1 MRMRITSVLAAVFAV
16 GLASSAYAA
25 ARAVPLIE
33 AVKRGDVTAV
43 RAMVAQKADVNVTE
57 PDGTTA
63 LHWAADLGDVR
74 TIDTLLGAGAKL
86 KVANRYGAT
95 PFGLAV
101 ARGNAAV
108 VERLLQAGEDAN
120 AVVNGEPVLM
130 QAARAGNVDAVKALL
145 AKGANVNIEEGMYG
159 QTALM
164 WAASAGN
171 TAVVKTLIEA
181 GADMQARN
189 RAPGTGIEKDIN
201 FRIPAE
207 GDPLG
212 IRSHRN
218 SGAWGITLDGI
229 QFTPLMWAARAGH
242 IDTVKALL
250 DAGAGVN
257 EAKPEGTTSLVLAI
271 INNHWE
277 LASRLLDWGADPN
290 KGPGYTAL
298 HQLVWSR
305 RINLKAAFHPGHP
318 EPTGSV
324 DSLTL
329 AKKLID
335 KGVNINAKMTESYK
349 DNMRNRFMRIGSTAF
364 LISSKVVDLPMMKLL
379 IENGADRTILNDR
392 NQTPLMAA
400 AGIGLSNPGEDAG
413 NETETL
419 AAVQYLLELGED
431 VHAQDTN
438 GETALHGA
446 AYRGF
451 VPVAQLLLD
460 KGAELEVPNRLGWT
474 PLSVAD
480 GAFYAGIFKQQP
492 KVAEALRAAYAKRGL
507 AVPQKNDAT
516 ADASVAAEKAN
527 GGVLGTV
534 GLDTKKKDAAKDG
547 AAEKAGGAPADQK

>member
-1 MRMRITSVLAAVFAV
+1 MRMRMTGVLAALLSV
-16 GLASSAYAA
+16 GLASAASAA

-33 AVKRGDVTAV
+33 AVKSGNVAALRTL
-43 RAMVAQKADVNVTE
+43 VAQKVDVNVTE

-74 TIDTLLGAGAKL
+74 TVDMLLKAGAKL
-86 KVANRYGAT
+86 KASNRYGAT
-95 PFGLAV
+95 PLGLA
-101 ARGNAAV
+101 AAKGNSAV
-108 VERLLQAGEDAN
+108 LERLLQAGEDAN

-130 QAARAGNVDAVKALL
+130 QAARAGSVDAVKVLL
-145 AKGANVNIEEGMYG
+145 AKGAKVNVAEPVHG
-159 QTALM
+159 QTAMM
-164 WAASAGN
+164 WAAAAGQ
-171 TAVVKTLIEA
+171 TGVVKTLIEA
-181 GADMQARN
+181 GGDIKARN
-189 RAPGTGIEKDIN
+189 RAPGKGIEKDVN

-218 SGAWGITLDGI
+218 SGSWGITLDGI

-242 IDTVKALL
+242 AETVRALL
-250 DAGAGVN
+250 DAGADVN

-277 LASRLLDWGADPN
+277 LASKLLDWGADPN

-318 EPTGSV
+318 DPTGTV
-324 DSLTL
+324 DSLSL
-329 AKKLID
+329 AQKLID
-335 KGVNINAKMTESYK
+335 KGVKVNAQMTESFK
-349 DNMRNRFMRIGSTAF
+349 DNMRNRFNRIGATAF

-379 IENGADRTILNDR
+379 IQNGADRKILNTTH
-392 NQTPLMAA
+392 QTPLMGA
-400 AGIGLSNPGEDAG
+400 AGVGLSNPGEDAG

-419 AAVQYLLELGED
+419 AAVTYLLELGED
-431 VHAQDTN
+431 IHAKDDN

-451 VPVAQLLLD
+451 TPVAQLLVDRGAVLD
-460 KGAELEVPNRLGWT
+460 VPNRLGWT

-492 KVAEALRAAYAKRGL
+492 KVAELLRETYAKRGL
-507 AVPQKNDAT
+507 PVPAKNDAT
-516 ADASVAAEKAN
+516 ADASAKAEAAN

-534 GLDTKKKDAAKDG
+534 GLDDAGKKA
-547 AAEKAGGAPADQK
+547 AAEKAAAEKAAAEKK